1 MVLDEY
7 ILMMNHRGDLTT
19 NERKSYIAA
28 VQCLMKNPSKL
39 PAGQFPGATN
49 RYEDFVVIHMQ
60 QTLSIHGTVRY
71 LRVEACIVLI
81 GSGKF
86 LVVA

>member
-1 MVLDEY
+1 
-7 ILMMNHRGDLTT
+7 LTA
-19 NERKSYIAA
+19 NEKKSYIAA
-28 VQCLMKNPSKL
+28 VQCLMTRPSKL

-60 QTLSIHGTVRY
+60 QTLNIHSTVRAMSGIFE
-71 LRVEACIVLI
+71 LKLI
-81 GSGKF
+81 DLGKF